1 MKKNLDFINKTT
13 FILLFCMALFSQMKL
28 FSRVEANW
36 RNFRG
41 MSSGPRHV
49 SSISN
54 PNHINSVS
62 RTYNPGLGLF
72 AHSPKDSINQV
83 ILLVNKLALNPSISN
98 TYFLPIELTNLSVT
112 CIADH
117 QAKIKWTTYTE
128 INCDSFLLYRST
140 NRPSAFSSPIA
151 RVKGSVNSYTVNQ
164 YEFVDKNLEYDSIY
178 YYMLE
183 QVDLDKTAH
192 RVGPIVNTTCLPVFL
207 NYFVRSLP
215 TSKILSTVNKEN
227 KVLSISSNQNY
238 DNVTI
243 EVYTIFGQKILTLN
257 NVNLKNGE
265 AFNIDVNSIDANFF
279 IIKIF

>member
-13 FILLFCMALFSQMKL
+13 FILLVCMALFSQMKL
-28 FSRVEANW
+28 FSHGEANW
-36 RNFRG
+36 RNFRN
-41 MSSGPRHV
+41 MSSGLTHV

-98 TYFLPIELTNLSVT
+98 TYFLPVELTSLSVT

-117 QAKIKWTTYTE
+117 QAKIKWTTASET
-128 INCDSFLLYRST
+128 NQDTFLLYRRT
-140 NRPSAFSSPIA
+140 DHTDFTSPIA
-151 RVKGSVNSYTVNQ
+151 KVKGSINSYTVNQ

-183 QVDLDKTAH
+183 QVDLDKTVH

-215 TSKILSTVNKEN
+215 TSKILSIVNKEN

-257 NVNLKNGE
+257 KVNLKNGE